1 MRIGYN
7 KLSDLC
13 NQNIVDDGSQMIKNN
28 LEIDIKV
35 KCMEEGITQAQMA
48 EMVGT
53 SVQYVSRII
62 NRQDGI
68 VNKTFVQ
75 MLDKLGSDIQ
85 LTYVKTLGGVALCK

>member
-1 MRIGYN
+1 
-7 KLSDLC
+7 
-13 NQNIVDDGSQMIKNN
+13 MIKNN

-85 LTYVKTLGGVALCK
+85 LTYVKTLGGVALCKQKWARGYFIRGCTM